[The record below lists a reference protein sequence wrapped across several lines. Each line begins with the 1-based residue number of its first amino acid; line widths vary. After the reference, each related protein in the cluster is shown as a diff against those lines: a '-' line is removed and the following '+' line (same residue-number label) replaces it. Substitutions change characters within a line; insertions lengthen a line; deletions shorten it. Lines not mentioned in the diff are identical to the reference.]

1 MSVFNLLTDE
11 DKDLIIRYVDTYAP
25 NTDDAKIPSLS
36 NIHTILA
43 EWDTQKSKN
52 LQKLFGDKLILNRPY
67 TYAIAEDGVKREI
80 EEAIDDN
87 GEIYQEFRRWVR
99 NTLCSSRLGLDY
111 DIITNICSC
120 FDIETLAAN
129 AYASNNFKMTF
140 PDGEVWKVSTG
151 MKPMKILHKIVV
163 KFGGEYQEELYED
176 FRNWHS
182 RLLNQ
187 SYLDGTLSLSIH
199 PLDFMTMSDNGG
211 SWSSCMRWASSEDG
225 GPGDYR
231 MGTVECMN
239 SPYIIVAYLHNP
251 NKKYDFWQNW
261 RNNEVCSWNKKK
273 WRELFIVQDG
283 IISEIKGYPFQDEN
297 LTNTALMWIKELAHD
312 NLGWDYDDVEVN
324 VAGEYNK
331 DGNVN
336 MFKIAPQYSAYMYN
350 DFGTLAKHRGRVN
363 LDALKRRSQETSE
376 ISITEYQPRSSS
388 VYHMIY
394 NIPYGG
400 KATCMC
406 CGQPVPYYDNRTD
419 TVLCKDCESTD
430 VCPCCG
436 EYYSG
441 EGYYVSSYEEPI
453 CYSCYEYECSRDD
466 LSEDMEYGGSLVDI
480 RLLLGNDNDGNPVFY
495 DNIINTL
502 DPESFDNLPYQKLFS
517 DVPLRYQKHYE
528 YVTETIYYV
537 TMDMIQDWDW
547 AEEVFDI
554 DLSDEAIY
562 EEMVKKNCVEASQL
576 AAELFDNAGV
586 PSNA

>member
-11 DKDLIIRYVDTYAP
+11 DKDLIVRYVDTYAP

-36 NIHTILA
+36 NIYTILA

-67 TYAIAEDGVKREI
+67 TYAIAEDGVMREI

-87 GEIYQEFRRWVR
+87 GEIYQEFKRWVR
-99 NTLCSSRLGLDY
+99 NTLCSSRLDLDY

-129 AYASNNFKMTF
+129 AYAGNNFKMTF
-140 PDGEVWKVSTG
+140 SDGEVWKVSTG

-163 KFGGEYQEELYED
+163 KFGGEYQEELYEN

-261 RNNEVCSWNKKK
+261 RNDEVYSWNKKK

-283 IISEIKGYPFQDEN
+283 IISEIKGYPF
-297 LTNTALMWIKELAHD
+297 
-312 NLGWDYDDVEVN
+312 
-324 VAGEYNK
+324 
-331 DGNVN
+331 
-336 MFKIAPQYSAYMYN
+336 
-350 DFGTLAKHRGRVN
+350 
-363 LDALKRRSQETSE
+363 
-376 ISITEYQPRSSS
+376 
-388 VYHMIY
+388 
-394 NIPYGG
+394 
-400 KATCMC
+400 
-406 CGQPVPYYDNRTD
+406 
-419 TVLCKDCESTD
+419 
-430 VCPCCG
+430 
-436 EYYSG
+436 
-441 EGYYVSSYEEPI
+441 
-453 CYSCYEYECSRDD
+453 
-466 LSEDMEYGGSLVDI
+466 
-480 RLLLGNDNDGNPVFY
+480 
-495 DNIINTL
+495 
-502 DPESFDNLPYQKLFS
+502 
-517 DVPLRYQKHYE
+517 
-528 YVTETIYYV
+528 
-537 TMDMIQDWDW
+537 
-547 AEEVFDI
+547 
-554 DLSDEAIY
+554 
-562 EEMVKKNCVEASQL
+562 
-576 AAELFDNAGV
+576 
-586 PSNA
+586 

>member
-1 MSVFNLLTDE
+1 
-11 DKDLIIRYVDTYAP
+11 
-25 NTDDAKIPSLS
+25 
-36 NIHTILA
+36 
-43 EWDTQKSKN
+43 
-52 LQKLFGDKLILNRPY
+52 
-67 TYAIAEDGVKREI
+67 
-80 EEAIDDN
+80 
-87 GEIYQEFRRWVR
+87 
-99 NTLCSSRLGLDY
+99 
-111 DIITNICSC
+111 
-120 FDIETLAAN
+120 
-129 AYASNNFKMTF
+129 
-140 PDGEVWKVSTG
+140 
-151 MKPMKILHKIVV
+151 
-163 KFGGEYQEELYED
+163 
-176 FRNWHS
+176 
-182 RLLNQ
+182 LNQ

-239 SPYIIVAYLHNP
+239 SPYIIIAYLHNP

-261 RNNEVCSWNKKK
+261 RNDEVYSWNKKK

-297 LTNTALMWIKELAHD
+297 LTNTALMWIKELAND
-312 NLGWDYDDVEVN
+312 NLGWNYDDVEVN

-363 LDALKRRSQETSE
+363 LDALKRRSQEASE
-376 ISITEYQPRSSS
+376 ISITEYQPRNSST
-388 VYHMIY
+388 YHIIY
-394 NIPYGG
+394 SIPYGG

-480 RLLLGNDNDGNPVFY
+480 RLLLGNDSNGNPVFY
-495 DNIINTL
+495 DNIISTL
-502 DPESFDNLPYQKLFS
+502 DPESFDNMNYQRLFS

-528 YVTETIYYV
+528 YVTEKLGV
-537 TMDMIQDWDW
+537 LREKSFDW
-547 AEEVFDI
+547 
-554 DLSDEAIY
+554 L
-562 EEMVKKNCVEASQL
+562 C
-576 AAELFDNAGV
+576 NALK
-586 PSNA
+586 